1 MKTFVLLS
9 LLLIPV
15 ATVHA
20 AMPRSEPAQC
30 TRSANLL
37 ACQDR
42 DGNVYSVHS
51 QGNTQYVRGVEVV
64 GQRRWV
70 QTNSLYGPLTFYT
83 GLASDGEAWVGYSRR
98 VGWTTQNR
106 VSSSSGQRFSL
117 RCNRLGGCE

>member
-1 MKTFVLLS
+1 MKSVALLVLLLTPLS
-9 LLLIPV
+9 FAL
-15 ATVHA
+15 A
-20 AMPRSEPAQC
+20 ALPRSEPAQC

-37 ACQDR
+37 ACKDR
-42 DGNVYSVHS
+42 DGNAYSVHS
-51 QGNTQYVRGVEVV
+51 QGNTQYVRGLEVL

>member
-1 MKTFVLLS
+1 MKQLIVLA
-9 LLLIPV
+9 LLLTPFGL
-15 ATVHA
+15 AHA
-20 AMPRSEPAQC
+20 ALPRSEPAQC

-37 ACQDR
+37 ACTDR
-42 DGNVYSVHS
+42 DGNAYSVHS
-51 QGNTQYVRGVEVV
+51 QGSTQFMRGFEVQ

-70 QTNSLYGPLTFYT
+70 QTNSRYGPLTFYT

-117 RCNRLGGCE
+117 RCNRLGGCR